1 MKEMKDLSCPCLE
14 FTVQWPKFLF
24 PLSGMIIIVINVDI
38 GPMEKKKTQ
47 LETCLQKVVSCF

>member
-1 MKEMKDLSCPCLE
+1 MKEMKDLSFPCLE

-38 GPMEKKKTQ
+38 GPIEKKK
-47 LETCLQKVVSCF
+47 SN

>member
-38 GPMEKKKTQ
+38 GPIEKKK
-47 LETCLQKVVSCF
+47 SN

>member
-1 MKEMKDLSCPCLE
+1 MKEMKDLSCSCLE

-38 GPMEKKKTQ
+38 GPIEKKKPN
-47 LETCLQKVVSCF
+47 